1 MHDLIKKRYRIT
13 NAKGKRL
20 NGTKPYDYDHES
32 VRRQIA
38 FTWFLMERS
47 TSRYGIVLGAKGRL
61 EFTQCYRLF
70 EAGDEVMIDD
80 IFRIAFH
87 IRHLEHTSHFAT
99 VKQLKDLLVTL
110 RRLSTITSG
119 AGHH

>member
-47 TSRYGIVLGAKGRL
+47 TSRYVIVLDAKGRL
-61 EFTQCYRLF
+61 EFTQRYGDF
-70 EAGDEVMIDD
+70 ENGDEVMVGETP
-80 IFRIAFH
+80 RIVFH
-87 IRHLEHTSHFAT
+87 IRHPEHTSRLAT
-99 VKQLKDLLVTL
+99 VKQLRELLVIL
-110 RRLSTITSG
+110 QSISAAISD
-119 AGHH
+119 AGHP